1 MAKILNAAGFTIS
14 GRIGKSQYIAANGH
28 YRNTL
33 QLRTKAFKP
42 TEHNKKTGHKMHY
55 AQTLYKAYRSAI
67 RVGLPTV
74 HDDKQQKIRT
84 PIARFMQYNFTPAIT
99 AQTAMGNTTYTLNY
113 EKLTFASGREALPA
127 NLQAV
132 SAGGNVKV
140 TWTPYA
146 GDDPATKQQK
156 IGIVVV
162 SEDTPLKPILE
173 LGSKKRTDSE
183 CTVAL
188 SGLTG
193 NLHAYVFVYD
203 NTEGKRLS
211 SAQAHFAL

>member
-1 MAKILNAAGFTIS
+1 MAKILNVAGFIIS
-14 GRIGKSQYIAANGH
+14 GRIGKSQYIASNTRSANV
-28 YRNTL
+28 L
-33 QLRTKAFKP
+33 QVRTKDVNPSA
-42 TEHNKKTGHKMHY
+42 HNKKMGHKMHY
-55 AQTLYKAYRSAI
+55 VQGLYKAYRSAI
-67 RVGLPTV
+67 LVGLPTV
-74 HDDKQQKIRT
+74 RESRT
-84 PIARFMQYNFTPAIT
+84 GKLFVPLVRFLKYNFTPAIT
-99 AQTAMGNTTYTLNY
+99 AQTAMGNTTYALNY

-146 GDDPATKQQK
+146 GDDPAIKQQK

-162 SEDTPLKPILE
+162 SEDAPLKPILE

-188 SGLTG
+188 GGLTG